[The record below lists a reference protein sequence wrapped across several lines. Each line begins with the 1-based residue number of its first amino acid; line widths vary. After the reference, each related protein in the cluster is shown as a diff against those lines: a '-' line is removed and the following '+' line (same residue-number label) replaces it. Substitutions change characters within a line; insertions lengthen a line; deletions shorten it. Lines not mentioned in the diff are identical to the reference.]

1 MSEFGLKLAAQLGLI
16 YRGKNDII
24 EYNYNLLRYLPKE
37 IYFPYGPNKNSY
49 EFSFEIQTYW
59 NEPIIFHMQKVITE
73 NQVNQSEGD
82 YGLAEK
88 KLFETTSGRAR

>member
-1 MSEFGLKLAAQLGLI
+1 MSEFGLKLSAQQGLI

-24 EYNYNLLRYLPKE
+24 EYNCNLLRYL
-37 IYFPYGPNKNSY
+37 YGPNKNSY

-88 KLFETTSGRAR
+88 KLFETISGRAC